1 MGHGRSFRGLSPK
14 TRPSEATAMSRIET
28 PAAATPSRRELERAL
43 ARGRR
48 LQGEALRDAFRGL
61 FRVLVGGCSLRSLRL
76 PGEVNAGRR
85 SCC

>member
-1 MGHGRSFRGLSPK
+1 
-14 TRPSEATAMSRIET
+14 MSRIETAPAATLLHFPAPT
-28 PAAATPSRRELERAL
+28 PAAATPSRRELERAI

-76 PGEVNAGRR
+76 PGEVNAGRQ

>member
-1 MGHGRSFRGLSPK
+1 
-14 TRPSEATAMSRIET
+14 MSRIET
-28 PAAATPSRRELERAL
+28 VPSATLLRFPAAASAESPARGPSRREIERAI

-48 LQGEALRDAFRGL
+48 LQGEALRGGFRRL
-61 FRVLVGGCSLRSLRL
+61 FSVLVGGCSLRSLRL

>member
-1 MGHGRSFRGLSPK
+1 
-14 TRPSEATAMSRIET
+14 MSRIET
-28 PAAATPSRRELERAL
+28 APSATLLRFPADKPAGGPATGSATGPSRREIERAI

-48 LQGEALRDAFRGL
+48 LQGEALRNSFRQL

-76 PGEVNAGRR
+76 PAELPGGRQ

>member
-1 MGHGRSFRGLSPK
+1 
-14 TRPSEATAMSRIET
+14 MSRIET
-28 PAAATPSRRELERAL
+28 VPSATLLRFLTTEPAGGSATGAPSRREIERAI

-48 LQGEALRDAFRGL
+48 LQGEALRNGVRWL
-61 FRVLVGGCSLRSLRL
+61 YRVLVGGCSLRSLRL

>member
-1 MGHGRSFRGLSPK
+1 MNR
-14 TRPSEATAMSRIET
+14 TETAPSATLLPF
-28 PAAATPSRRELERAL
+28 PAGKPARHPTTGPSRREVERAI

-48 LQGEALRDAFRGL
+48 LQGEALRAGVRRL

-76 PGEVNAGRR
+76 PGEFPAGRR